1 MTDDRENPPRR
12 STDLVGEID
21 ASQREMEDVISVVD
35 HDAPID
41 LIHYVA
47 ARARLDS
54 AIAAW
59 NHRATTTRV
68 PPS

>member
-1 MTDDRENPPRR
+1 
-12 STDLVGEID
+12 
-21 ASQREMEDVISVVD
+21 MEGVISVVD

-59 NHRATTTRV
+59 NHRATTTRA

>member
-1 MTDDRENPPRR
+1 MTDDRETPPRR
-12 STDLVGEID
+12 PTDLIGEID

-35 HDAPID
+35 HESAID

-59 NHRATTTRV
+59 NHRATTT
-68 PPS
+68 